1 MFFITG
7 NAVIKL
13 IFKSLFMMTNKIP
26 LSPDNTHGL
35 NSLQLKRNKA
45 CKKLV
50 MELFISF
57 NKQFNPIKFLKHF
70 INDNCSPTVLLI
82 NTQVLSLALCHV
94 NIYILH
100 VLY

>member
-45 CKKLV
+45 CQKLR
-50 MELFISF
+50 
-57 NKQFNPIKFLKHF
+57 
-70 INDNCSPTVLLI
+70 
-82 NTQVLSLALCHV
+82 
-94 NIYILH
+94 
-100 VLY
+100 

>member
-1 MFFITG
+1 MFFKTG

-45 CKKLV
+45 CKNCASYG
-50 MELFISF
+50 I
-57 NKQFNPIKFLKHF
+57 IHFL
-70 INDNCSPTVLLI
+70 
-82 NTQVLSLALCHV
+82 
-94 NIYILH
+94 
-100 VLY
+100 